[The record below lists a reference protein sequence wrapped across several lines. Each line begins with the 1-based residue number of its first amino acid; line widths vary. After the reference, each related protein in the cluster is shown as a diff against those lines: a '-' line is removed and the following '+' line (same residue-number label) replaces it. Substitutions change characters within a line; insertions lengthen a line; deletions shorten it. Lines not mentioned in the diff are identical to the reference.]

1 MRLELKIGSALH
13 WVELDG
19 DIIWTRA
26 LRKQW
31 WANATEDEDAIPQLQ
46 EWITTMHLVVRDE
59 VFENAGDLTPELL
72 DKLHPAVIRFLY
84 RLPEHAA
91 AEQASLGNVSGGRS

>member
-1 MRLELKIGSALH
+1 MRLELKIGNTLH
-13 WVELDG
+13 WVELDD

-31 WANATEDEDAIPQLQ
+31 WANATDDEDAIPQLQ
-46 EWITTMHLVVRDE
+46 EWITGMHLVVDDD
-59 VFENAGDLTPELL
+59 VFEDAEELTPELL
-72 DKLHPAVIRFLY
+72 DRLHPAVIRFLY

-91 AEQASLGNVSGGRS
+91 AEQANLGNVSGGR